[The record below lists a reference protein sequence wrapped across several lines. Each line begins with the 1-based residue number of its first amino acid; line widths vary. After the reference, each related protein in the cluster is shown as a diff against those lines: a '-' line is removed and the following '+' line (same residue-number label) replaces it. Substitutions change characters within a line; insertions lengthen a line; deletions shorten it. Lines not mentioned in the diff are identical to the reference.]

1 MPPATRNRAVLD
13 RILHFPT
20 ASRRSPR
27 PGEWSRSKAVTFI
40 VTLAATQSVTLAA
53 REAGMSRKSAY
64 AFRARDASFAHAWDV
79 ALGASRAEAAEG
91 DKAERT
97 APSTSSSRQGVS
109 DPAGQD
115 AARRYLFFARL
126 AATRTLGSTPTA
138 LGVARHSRAQ

>member
-27 PGEWSRSKAVTFI
+27 PGEWSRGKAVTFI

-64 AFRARDASFAHAWDV
+64 AFRARDAPFAHAWDV

>member
-27 PGEWSRSKAVTFI
+27 PGEWSRGKAVTFI

-115 AARRYLFFARL
+115 AARRDLFFARL
-126 AATRTLGSTPTA
+126 AATRLGSTPTA